1 MTTAVASI
9 ATRANF
15 VHPRYRG
22 FRVPNR
28 WSARNPEELKSL
40 GAQERIVVRNARLLR
55 PQPTLASHGF
65 QLAEAPTAV
74 DLLDTDAVRERFY
87 PECRALLRRITGC
100 REVRGGSHEYR
111 NGFGGET
118 GARGVRPTPNGSG
131 GAYAQGIHA
140 DMCAAVE
147 PAFDRVLPAGRHFE
161 SINIWRS
168 ATPDTIRTMPLAVCA
183 MPSVDPADMAFG
195 DGVNTGD
202 VRAYRKVVDQ
212 KLVFAPT
219 QRWYYF
225 PAMRPHEVLVF
236 RQYDTRQEALNLR
249 TVFHTAVADPN
260 TPPDAPMRYTIEVRM
275 QAVYGRDEDRA
286 ARRARFMAQI
296 SDRYRDGRRCDWWR
310 GPIDGYRPPNRI

>member
-1 MTTAVASI
+1 MTSAVASI
-9 ATRANF
+9 ATRASF

-28 WSARNPEELKSL
+28 WSAQDPAELKTL
-40 GAQERIVVRNARLLR
+40 GVQQEIVVHDARRLC
-55 PQPTLASHGF
+55 PQPTLDSHGF
-65 QLAEAPTAV
+65 QLVEAPTAV
-74 DLLDTDAVRERFY
+74 DLLDTDAVRELFY
-87 PECRALLRRITGC
+87 PECRALLRRTTGC
-100 REVRGGSHEYR
+100 GEARGGNHEYR

-147 PAFDRVLPAGRHFE
+147 GAFDRILPADRHFE

-168 ATPDTIRTMPLAVCA
+168 ATPETIRMMPLAVCA
-183 MPSVDPADMAFG
+183 MSSVDPADMAFG

-225 PAMRPHEVLVF
+225 PAMRPDEVLLF

-249 TVFHTAVADPN
+249 TVFHTAVADPK

-275 QAVYGRDEDRA
+275 QAVYGKEEDRQ

-310 GPIDGYRPPNRI
+310 GPIEGYQPPR

>member
-1 MTTAVASI
+1 MSVVASI
-9 ATRANF
+9 ATSANF

-28 WSARNPEELKSL
+28 WSARDPAELKSL
-40 GAQERIVVRNARLLR
+40 GVVEEIVVHNARRLD
-55 PQPTLASHGF
+55 PPPTLASHGF
-65 QLAEAPTAV
+65 QLTVAPTAV
-74 DLLDTDAVRERFY
+74 DLLDTVAVRERFY
-87 PECRALLRRITGC
+87 PECRALLRRVTGC
-100 REVRGGSHEYR
+100 RDVRGGSHEYR

-147 PAFDRVLPAGRHFE
+147 SAFDKFLPAARHFE

-168 ATPDTIRTMPLAVCA
+168 ATPETIRTMPLAVCA
-183 MPSVDPADMAFG
+183 MRSVDPEDMTFG

-202 VRAYRKVVDQ
+202 IRAYRKVVDQ
-212 KLVFAPT
+212 KLVFSPT

-225 PAMRPHEVLVF
+225 PEMRPDEVLLF

-249 TVFHTAVADPN
+249 TVFHTAVADPT
-260 TPPDAPMRYTIEVRM
+260 TPRDAPMRYTIEVRM
-275 QAVYGRDEDRA
+275 QAVYGRERDRE
-286 ARRARFMAQI
+286 ARRRRFMAQI
-296 SDRYRDGRRCDWWR
+296 SDRYRDGRRCNWWR
-310 GPIDGYRPPNRI
+310 GPIEGYQAAPF